1 MRANAMP
8 AITQTRAINVV
19 SPNMMFNNLPQP
31 AILKNM
37 FQGLLNVASSALF
50 ISLLG
55 FAMWWSRRGER
66 QWTSPDGL
74 RCICQMRISGDGI
87 EHPWREVRLLI
98 IPQNSAIAITAKG
111 HRGKPLRG
119 MWNVLGVPHA
129 SLIADVGTD
138 QQTIAVCKQGD
149 PNLTAIVRVVST
161 SSSAAVM
168 RNCFPKTA

>member
-1 MRANAMP
+1 
-8 AITQTRAINVV
+8 
-19 SPNMMFNNLPQP
+19 
-31 AILKNM
+31 M

-50 ISLLG
+50 IALLG

-111 HRGKPLRG
+111 HRGKPFRG
-119 MWNVLGVPHA
+119 TWNLLGVPHA
-129 SLIADVGTD
+129 SLIADVDTD
-138 QQTIAVCKQGD
+138 QQTFAVHKQG
-149 PNLTAIVRVVST
+149 NNEQTAIVRM
-161 SSSAAVM
+161 SSASASATVM